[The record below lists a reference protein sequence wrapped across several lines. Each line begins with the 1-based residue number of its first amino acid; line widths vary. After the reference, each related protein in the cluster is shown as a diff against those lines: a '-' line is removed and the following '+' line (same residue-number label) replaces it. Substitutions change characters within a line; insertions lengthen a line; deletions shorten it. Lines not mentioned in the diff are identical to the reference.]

1 MYKIYF
7 VPLPKSQVAFRCSG
21 YKNLYYNSVAE
32 LIEAYEEIIFTLG
45 SGNRYRLMLLWQ
57 REQDCDTCSRGGG
70 VQQVQGDLPE
80 LECIRTGVGAGNVI
94 KACCNLPKG
103 TRIINIGYAG
113 SNNIEIGTVSLV
125 SDSYRY
131 TDGTYK
137 FDDHANPLHLSDEGL
152 PCYTG
157 NSFFTESDKTAPTLY
172 DMELNYI
179 ASFSP
184 HLELVAAVKIVSDNL
199 SVDAFMNNA
208 IRESGVLASD
218 EVWENVRQTVERVL
232 SQN

>member
-1 MYKIYF
+1 MKQFLLI
-7 VPLPKSQVAFRCSG
+7 VAVIVASLCSCS
-21 YKNLYYNSVAE
+21 NDNRVVILAAEEAEYNKCR
-32 LIEAYEEIIFTLG
+32 EIF
-45 SGNRYRLMLLWQ
+45 
-57 REQDCDTCSRGGG
+57 
-70 VQQVQGDLPE
+70 PE
-80 LECIRTGVGAGNVI
+80 IECIRTGVGAGNVI

-113 SNNIEIGTVSLV
+113 
-125 SDSYRY
+125 
-131 TDGTYK
+131 
-137 FDDHANPLHLSDEGL
+137 
-152 PCYTG
+152 
-157 NSFFTESDKTAPTLY
+157 NSFFTESDRADPTLY

>member
-1 MYKIYF
+1 MTDNIMKRILLLLTS
-7 VPLPKSQVAFRCSG
+7 VIAASLSSCSNG
-21 YKNLYYNSVAE
+21 SRIVILAAEETEYNKCREVFP
-32 LIEAYEEIIFTLG
+32 EI
-45 SGNRYRLMLLWQ
+45 
-57 REQDCDTCSRGGG
+57 
-70 VQQVQGDLPE
+70 
-80 LECIRTGVGAGNVI
+80 ECIRTGVGAGNVI

-125 SDSYRY
+125 SDTFRY
-131 TDGTYK
+131 TDGNIT

-157 NSFFTESDKTAPTLY
+157 NSFFTESDRTEPTLY

-184 HLELVAAVKIVSDNL
+184 RLELLAAVKIVSDNL
-199 SVDAFMNNA
+199 SVDEYLNNA
-208 IRESGVLASD
+208 KRESGVLISD
-218 EVWENVRQTVERVL
+218 EVWANVRQAVETVL
-232 SQN
+232 SRNQDKKR

>member
-1 MYKIYF
+1 MKKLFLLLAAAI
-7 VPLPKSQVAFRCSG
+7 VTGLCSCG
-21 YKNLYYNSVAE
+21 NGSRIVILAAEEAEYNKCR
-32 LIEAYEEIIFTLG
+32 EIF
-45 SGNRYRLMLLWQ
+45 
-57 REQDCDTCSRGGG
+57 
-70 VQQVQGDLPE
+70 PE
-80 LECIRTGVGAGNVI
+80 MECIRTGVGAGNVI

-137 FDDHANPLHLSDEGL
+137 FDDHANPLHLSNEGL

-199 SVDAFMNNA
+199 SVDAFMNNV

>member
-1 MYKIYF
+1 MKKLFLLLAAAI
-7 VPLPKSQVAFRCSG
+7 VTGLCSCG
-21 YKNLYYNSVAE
+21 NGSRIVILAAEEAEYNKCR
-32 LIEAYEEIIFTLG
+32 EIF
-45 SGNRYRLMLLWQ
+45 
-57 REQDCDTCSRGGG
+57 
-70 VQQVQGDLPE
+70 PE
-80 LECIRTGVGAGNVI
+80 VECIRTGVGAGNVI

>member
-1 MYKIYF
+1 MKRMHLLLAAVITAC
-7 VPLPKSQVAFRCSG
+7 LCSCSNG
-21 YKNLYYNSVAE
+21 DRLVILAAEEAEYNKCR
-32 LIEAYEEIIFTLG
+32 EIF
-45 SGNRYRLMLLWQ
+45 
-57 REQDCDTCSRGGG
+57 
-70 VQQVQGDLPE
+70 PE
-80 LECIRTGVGAGNVI
+80 IECIMTGVGAGNVI

-125 SDSYRY
+125 SDSFRY
-131 TDGTYK
+131 TDGNYK

-157 NSFFTESDKTAPTLY
+157 NSFFTESDRAEPTLY

-184 HLELVAAVKIVSDNL
+184 YLELVAAVKIVSDNL
-199 SVDAFMNNA
+199 SVDDFLNNA
-208 IRESGVLASD
+208 KRSSGVLTSD
-218 EVWENVRQTVERVL
+218 EVWANVRENVEIIL
-232 SQN
+232 SRN

>member
-1 MYKIYF
+1 MAYSLWLENNCYLCGRMKQFFTIMAVTAASLCSCSNGSKLVILAAEEAEYN
-7 VPLPKSQVAFRCSG
+7 RCR
-21 YKNLYYNSVAE
+21 
-32 LIEAYEEIIFTLG
+32 EIF
-45 SGNRYRLMLLWQ
+45 
-57 REQDCDTCSRGGG
+57 
-70 VQQVQGDLPE
+70 PE
-80 LECIRTGVGAGNVI
+80 IKCIRTGVGAGNVI

-113 SNNIEIGTVSLV
+113 SNNVEIGTVSLV
-125 SDSYRY
+125 SDTFRY
-131 TDGTYK
+131 TDGNYK

-157 NSFFTESDKTAPTLY
+157 NSFFTESDKADPTLY

-199 SVDAFMNNA
+199 SVDAFLKNA
-208 IRESGVLASD
+208 IRESGVLTSD
-218 EVWENVRQTVERVL
+218 EVWANVRQAVETIL
-232 SQN
+232 SHNSDRKR

>member
-1 MYKIYF
+1 MKKLFLLLAAAI
-7 VPLPKSQVAFRCSG
+7 VTGLCSCG
-21 YKNLYYNSVAE
+21 NGSRIVILAAEEAEYNKCR
-32 LIEAYEEIIFTLG
+32 EIF
-45 SGNRYRLMLLWQ
+45 
-57 REQDCDTCSRGGG
+57 
-70 VQQVQGDLPE
+70 PE

-137 FDDHANPLHLSDEGL
+137 FDDHANPLHLSNEGL

-218 EVWENVRQTVERVL
+218 EVWENVRQTVERIL

>member
-1 MYKIYF
+1 MKRI
-7 VPLPKSQVAFRCSG
+7 LLLLAAAIATGLCSCSNEG
-21 YKNLYYNSVAE
+21 RIVILAAEEAEYNKCR
-32 LIEAYEEIIFTLG
+32 EIFPGI
-45 SGNRYRLMLLWQ
+45 
-57 REQDCDTCSRGGG
+57 
-70 VQQVQGDLPE
+70 
-80 LECIRTGVGAGNVI
+80 ECIKTGVGAGNVI

-113 SNNIEIGTVSLV
+113 SNNIEIGTVCLV
-125 SDSYRY
+125 SDSFRY
-131 TDGTYK
+131 TDGNYK

-157 NSFFTESDKTAPTLY
+157 NSFFTESDRTEPTLY

-199 SVDAFMNNA
+199 SVDEFLNNA
-208 IRESGVLASD
+208 IRESGVLTSD
-218 EVWENVRQTVERVL
+218 EVWANVKQTVEMIRCR
-232 SQN
+232 

>member
-1 MYKIYF
+1 MKKLFLLLAAAI
-7 VPLPKSQVAFRCSG
+7 VTGLCSCG
-21 YKNLYYNSVAE
+21 NGSRIVILAAEEAEYNKCR
-32 LIEAYEEIIFTLG
+32 EIF
-45 SGNRYRLMLLWQ
+45 
-57 REQDCDTCSRGGG
+57 
-70 VQQVQGDLPE
+70 PE

-137 FDDHANPLHLSDEGL
+137 FDDHANPLHLSNEGL

-218 EVWENVRQTVERVL
+218 EVWDNVRQTVERVL

>member
-1 MYKIYF
+1 MKKLFLLLAAAI
-7 VPLPKSQVAFRCSG
+7 VTGLCSCG
-21 YKNLYYNSVAE
+21 NGSRIVILAAEEAEYNKCR
-32 LIEAYEEIIFTLG
+32 EIF
-45 SGNRYRLMLLWQ
+45 
-57 REQDCDTCSRGGG
+57 
-70 VQQVQGDLPE
+70 PE
-80 LECIRTGVGAGNVI
+80 MECIRTGVGAGNVI

-157 NSFFTESDKTAPTLY
+157 NSFFTESDKTVPTLY

-218 EVWENVRQTVERVL
+218 EVWENVRQTVEKVL

>member
-1 MYKIYF
+1 MKKLF
-7 VPLPKSQVAFRCSG
+7 LLLAVAIVTGLCSCG
-21 YKNLYYNSVAE
+21 NGSRIVILAAMEAEYNKCR
-32 LIEAYEEIIFTLG
+32 EIF
-45 SGNRYRLMLLWQ
+45 
-57 REQDCDTCSRGGG
+57 
-70 VQQVQGDLPE
+70 PE
-80 LECIRTGVGAGNVI
+80 MECIRTGVGAGNVI

>member
-1 MYKIYF
+1 MKRI
-7 VPLPKSQVAFRCSG
+7 LLLLAAAIATGLCSCSNEG
-21 YKNLYYNSVAE
+21 RIVILAAEEAEYNKCR
-32 LIEAYEEIIFTLG
+32 EIFPGI
-45 SGNRYRLMLLWQ
+45 
-57 REQDCDTCSRGGG
+57 
-70 VQQVQGDLPE
+70 
-80 LECIRTGVGAGNVI
+80 ECIKTGVGAGNVI

-113 SNNIEIGTVSLV
+113 SNNIEIGTVCLV
-125 SDSYRY
+125 SDSFRY
-131 TDGTYK
+131 TDGNYK

-157 NSFFTESDKTAPTLY
+157 NSFFTESDRTEPTLY

-199 SVDAFMNNA
+199 SVDEFLNNA
-208 IRESGVLASD
+208 IRESGVLTSD
-218 EVWENVRQTVERVL
+218 EVWAKVKQTVERIRFR
-232 SQN
+232 